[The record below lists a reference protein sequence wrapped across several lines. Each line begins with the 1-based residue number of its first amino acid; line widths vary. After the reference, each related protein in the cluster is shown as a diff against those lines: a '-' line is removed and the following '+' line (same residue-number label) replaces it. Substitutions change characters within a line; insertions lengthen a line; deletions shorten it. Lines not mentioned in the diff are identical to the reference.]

1 MLSIELPT
9 DVEKHFVDMIKRS
22 YNGNVKSAIVSLMKM
37 HDKYRWKEQL
47 ADDVNSI
54 RKEVRRKG
62 GIHSKDIE
70 NAIKNYR
77 KNKAKPDA

>member
-9 DVEKHFVDMIKRS
+9 NIEKHFIDMIKSS
-22 YNGNVKSAIVSLMKM
+22 YNGNVKSAIISLMKM

-47 ADDVNSI
+47 ADDVNAI

-70 NAIKNYR
+70 SAIKKYR
-77 KNKAKPDA
+77 KNKSNSDA

>member
-1 MLSIELPT
+1 
-9 DVEKHFVDMIKRS
+9 MIKS
-22 YNGNVKSAIVSLMKM
+22 NYNGNVKSAIISLMEM

-47 ADDVNSI
+47 AEDVNSI

-70 NAIKNYR
+70 SAIR
-77 KNKAKPDA
+77 KFRQNKVKSDA